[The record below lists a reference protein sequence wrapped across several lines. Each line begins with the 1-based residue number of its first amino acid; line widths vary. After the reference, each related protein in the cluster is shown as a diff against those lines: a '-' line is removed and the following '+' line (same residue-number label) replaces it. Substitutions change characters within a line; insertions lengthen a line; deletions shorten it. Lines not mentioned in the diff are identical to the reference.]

1 MNPLCVMCAQSC
13 LTLWDHMDYSLPG
26 SSVHRIFLARIQ
38 ERIAISSSRGS
49 SWPRDRTRVSCVL
62 CTAGRF
68 FTMEPLGK
76 PTNPLHP
83 EPKMSK
89 CPGLML
95 SMGWNLKHCLPQIP
109 STLAHCTFPGSS
121 TILSFL
127 IVKAMVFP
135 VVMYG
140 CESWSCMD
148 VRVGLWRKLSAEELM
163 LLNCGVGEDSWE
175 SLGLQGDPTSP
186 S

>member
-1 MNPLCVMCAQSC
+1 MKVDGAFMNPLCVMCAQSC
-13 LTLWDHMDYSLPG
+13 LTLWDHTDYSLPG

-38 ERIAISSSRGS
+38 EWIAISSSRGS
-49 SWPRDRTRVSCVL
+49 SWPRDRTHVSCVL
-62 CTAGRF
+62 CMAGRF

-83 EPKMSK
+83 GPKMSK

-121 TILSFL
+121 TITVLPNSQGYGFSSGHVWMWKL
-127 IVKAMVFP
+127 
-135 VVMYG
+135 VMYG
-140 CESWSCMD
+140 CES
-148 VRVGLWRKLSAEELM
+148 
-163 LLNCGVGEDSWE
+163 
-175 SLGLQGDPTSP
+175 
-186 S
+186 